1 MAESSNEYRE
11 TSIEYQASNSA
22 VLAHWHLQM
31 RNTGDASR
39 NTRLVLGF
47 VTALAG
53 LWTAGIVVAPWLIA
67 HDVIAGHW
75 LRWFYRPACHQISDR
90 CLDLGVGPMAV
101 CARCAGLYLGGT
113 LALLWTTIR
122 DRSCRPRPRWL
133 AVVAA
138 PTILDFVAGQIG
150 LPSFGNWAR
159 FAIAMPLGFLAG
171 LYLGDALFEIVRHN
185 SSQGNRKKEPKDSVG

>member
-1 MAESSNEYRE
+1 MTDVRESTPSP
-11 TSIEYQASNSA
+11 
-22 VLAHWHLQM
+22 
-31 RNTGDASR
+31 
-39 NTRLVLGF
+39 TRLVLVL
-47 VTALAG
+47 VTAIAG

-90 CLDLGVGPMAV
+90 CLDLGFGPMAV

-113 LALLWTTIR
+113 LALLWITIR

-138 PTILDFVAGQIG
+138 PTILDFVAGQVG

-159 FAIAMPLGFLAG
+159 FAVAMPLGFLAG
-171 LYLGDALFEIVRHN
+171 IYLGDALFEIVRHN
-185 SSQGNRKKEPKDSVG
+185 SSQENREKEPKDSVG